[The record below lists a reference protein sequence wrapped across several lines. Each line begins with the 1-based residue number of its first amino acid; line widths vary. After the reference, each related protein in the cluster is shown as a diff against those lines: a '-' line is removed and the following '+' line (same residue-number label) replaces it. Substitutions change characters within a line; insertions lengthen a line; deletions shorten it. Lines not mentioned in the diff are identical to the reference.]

1 MALNLIK
8 TRNFGIVAHIDSGK
22 TTVSERILYYT
33 GKKHKIGEVHEGA
46 STTDW
51 MKEEAERGI
60 TITAAAVFCN
70 WKDIYINLIDTPG
83 HVDFTAEVERSC
95 RVLDGAVVVF
105 CSVGGVQAQSET
117 VWRQANKYKV
127 PRLVFVNKMDR
138 MGANFE
144 RVVAQVK
151 ERLGANPCPIQMPV
165 GSAEDFKG
173 IIDLLAMKYYTFE
186 GENGEDQIEREIP
199 AEHLEEAKKQRER
212 MIEIIAGESDS
223 LMEKYLEHSTLTDAE
238 IIEGLKHGCATFKLQ
253 PMLLGSAL
261 KNKGVQMLLDAVV
274 AYLPNPIESH
284 NMTQFELDDV
294 LKANPIETRPDPKAP
309 LRAMVFKIMSMPQ
322 LGDVSFVRVY
332 QGQINE
338 GDQLVCMP
346 SGKTERASRM
356 VKLVGA
362 APYKIADSPAGD
374 ICALVGLKNTLTGDT
389 LVSPGDLKPMV
400 LEGIT
405 FAKPVIT
412 MAIEPTS
419 NADKEKMAYA
429 LARLERED
437 PTFKKWT
444 DPETSQLIIAGMGE
458 LHLEVLSHRIR
469 DEYKVNAIVGKPK
482 VSYRETITKS
492 IEIRGKHVKQSG
504 GRGQYGDCILEI
516 RPLTSE
522 EKAAGHEIIFEDA
535 IRGGTIPKEF
545 RGPIEEG
552 VRSSLQR
559 GFISGYPT
567 INVHVKLIDGS
578 YHDVDS
584 SQEAFIAAGALA
596 IREAF
601 PKLGCVVLE
610 PWMKVEVETPD
621 QFTGTVMGSLQ
632 AKRAMITESLDRGV
646 NKIIRA
652 EVPLEGMFGYTT
664 DLRSMSQGRAS
675 FTMEPAEYKQV
686 PNALVAA
693 ISKKS

>member
-1 MALNLIK
+1 MALNLNK

-70 WKDIYINLIDTPG
+70 WKDTYINLIDTPG

-144 RVVAQVK
+144 RVVGQVK

-165 GSAEDFKG
+165 GQGEEFLG
-173 IIDLLAMKYYTFE
+173 VVDLLSMKYYTFE
-186 GENGEDQIEREIP
+186 GENGEDQIEHEIP
-199 AEHLEEAKKQRER
+199 AEHLEAAKKKRES
-212 MIEIIAGESDS
+212 MIEIVAGESDE
-223 LMEKYLEHSTLTDAE
+223 LMEKYLESGTLTDKE
-238 IIEGLKHGCATFKLQ
+238 ISEGLKHGCMHFKLQ

-261 KNKGVQMLLDAVV
+261 KNKGVQLLLDAVIN
-274 AYLPNPIESH
+274 YLPNPIESH
-284 NMTQFELDDV
+284 NMTQFELDD
-294 LKANPIETRPDPKAP
+294 LTKSNPIPTKPDPKAP
-309 LRAMVFKIMSMPQ
+309 LRAMVFKIMNMPQ

-338 GDQLVCMP
+338 GDQLICMP

-362 APYKIADSPAGD
+362 APFKIPDSPAGD

-389 LVSPGDLKPMV
+389 LVSPSDQKPML

-412 MAIEPTS
+412 MAIEPKS
-419 NADKEKMAYA
+419 NADKEKLAYG

-469 DEYKVNAIVGKPK
+469 DEYKVDAIVGKPK

-516 RPLTSE
+516 RPLTQE
-522 EKAAGHEIIFEDA
+522 EIDAGFEIIFEDG
-535 IRGGTIPKEF
+535 IRGGTIPKEY
-545 RGPIEEG
+545 RAPIEEG
-552 VRSSLQR
+552 VRSALTR
-559 GFISGYPT
+559 GFISGFPT
-567 INVHVKLIDGS
+567 INVHIKLIDGS

-584 SQEAFIAAGALA
+584 SQEAFIAAGSLA

-621 QFTGTVMGSLQ
+621 QFTGTIMGSLQ
-632 AKRAMITESLDRGV
+632 SKRAMITETLDRGV
-646 NKIIRA
+646 NKIIRC

-675 FTMEPAEYKQV
+675 YTMEPANYKQV

-693 ISKKS
+693 ISKKA